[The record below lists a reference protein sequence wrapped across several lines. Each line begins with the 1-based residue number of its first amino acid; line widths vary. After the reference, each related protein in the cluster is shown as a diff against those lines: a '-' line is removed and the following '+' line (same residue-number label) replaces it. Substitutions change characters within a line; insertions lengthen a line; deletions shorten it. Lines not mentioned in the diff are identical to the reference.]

1 MTDRPF
7 RSTICVMEPTLKD
20 AIPAIETTWVIVA
33 AVLVMFMQV
42 GFLFLEVGFSRMKN
56 AGTVVPK
63 ILANFSIAALCYW
76 AVGFALAFGGA
87 GWFAG
92 TEGTFLGTTDPSAF
106 PAMEFSQAAVPAKF
120 FFQFVFCAVS
130 LAIVWGTTIERIKF
144 GAYLIYAVVFS
155 ALIYPIISHWIF
167 GGGWLQANFGMQ
179 DFAGSTV
186 VHLIGATGALAAL
199 LLLGARQGK
208 YGDDGKPNAIPG
220 HNMPLVG
227 LAVLVLWFGWFG
239 FNAGSTLGAIGG
251 RFADVV
257 VVTQL
262 GAAAGVLGAMLM
274 SYLKMGKFDMSM
286 TANGAIAAL
295 VAITA
300 PSGYVEFWAAPLIGF
315 VAGVIVVA
323 AVLAIDRK
331 LDDPVGALS
340 AHGIAGIWGTLACGL
355 FTSPRLAELNAIGE
369 GGLFYTGSF
378 HQLGVQA
385 LGVAAAFASVFA
397 VSFLV
402 FWAIKKSL
410 RPARRAR
417 GGALRAR
424 HRRARH
430 VGLPGGVHA
439 SPGVGVPSAG
449 DAEGL
454 ATAAAVAG
462 HAVSHT
468 SPGGLERHEE
478 DRGDHPPRTAP
489 GGAGRARPARR
500 LRPHRERGGGLRAP
514 EGLHRAVP
522 RRPGEHLAAA
532 EDQGGVGGPLR
543 RRRPRG
549 RGHRRSG
556 PDGPGRR
563 RPSLRLPRR
572 AVRPHPHRRERRGER
587 APRGARGLGALARAA
602 LGGPHHVRNPA

>member
-1 MTDRPF
+1 MTDRGRAP
-7 RSTICVMEPTLKD
+7 TIAYMEPTLKD

-56 AGTVVPK
+56 AGTIVPK
-63 ILANFSIAALCYW
+63 VLANFSIAALCYW

-92 TEGTFLGTTDPSAF
+92 TEGTFLGTTDPAAF

-186 VHLIGATGALAAL
+186 VHLLGATGALAAL
-199 LLLGARQGK
+199 LLLGPRQGK
-208 YGDDGKPNAIPG
+208 YGEDGKPNAIPG

-262 GAAAGVLGAMLM
+262 GAAAGVLGSLLT
-274 SYLKMGKFDMSM
+274 SYLITRKFDMGL

-315 VAGVIVVA
+315 VAGVIVVGA
-323 AVLAIDRK
+323 IIAIDRK

-340 AHGIAGIWGTLACGL
+340 AHGIAGVWGTLACGL

-378 HQLGVQA
+378 HQFGVQA
-385 LGVAAAFASVFA
+385 LGVAAAFASVFT
-397 VSFLV
+397 VSFIV
-402 FWAIKKSL
+402 FYAIKKTYGL
-410 RPARRAR
+410 RVRAEEERSGLDIVEHGMWGYPEAFMPVPGSEYRPPAMPK
-417 GGALRAR
+417 GW
-424 HRRARH
+424 
-430 VGLPGGVHA
+430 
-439 SPGVGVPSAG
+439 
-449 DAEGL
+449 
-454 ATAAAVAG
+454 
-462 HAVSHT
+462 
-468 SPGGLERHEE
+468 
-478 DRGDHPPRTAP
+478 PPRQPAP
-489 GGAGRARPARR
+489 VTMAATRVQ
-500 LRPHRERGGGLRAP
+500 
-514 EGLHRAVP
+514 EG
-522 RRPGEHLAAA
+522 
-532 EDQGGVGGPLR
+532 
-543 RRRPRG
+543 
-549 RGHRRSG
+549 
-556 PDGPGRR
+556 
-563 RPSLRLPRR
+563 
-572 AVRPHPHRRERRGER
+572 
-587 APRGARGLGALARAA
+587 
-602 LGGPHHVRNPA
+602 